1 MADRRR
7 KKAQPSQ
14 NKSDGG
20 HALQHEIEQFLYAE
34 ARLLDDRNMRGWF
47 DLLADDLSYRMPLRT
62 NRLARERH
70 LEFSSPGESLLF
82 DETKASIDM
91 RIRRLET
98 GVAWAEEPPSRTR
111 HLVTNVQIQPNGEDE
126 VRVHCYLHVYR
137 ARLERQVDEF
147 VGEREDLLRRVDA
160 PLNWQIVDRE
170 IRLDQTTVL
179 SNNISIF
186 F

>member
-7 KKAQPSQ
+7 QKADLSQ
-14 NKSDGG
+14 KKSDGG
-20 HALQHEIEQFLYAE
+20 YALQYEIEQFLYAE
-34 ARLLDDRNMRGWF
+34 ARLLDDRKMREWF
-47 DLLADDLSYRMPLRT
+47 SLLADDLSYRMPLRT

-70 LEFSSPGESLLF
+70 LEFSSAGESLLF
-82 DETKASIDM
+82 DDTKASIDM

-111 HLVTNVQIQPNGEDE
+111 HLVTNVQIQPTGDDE